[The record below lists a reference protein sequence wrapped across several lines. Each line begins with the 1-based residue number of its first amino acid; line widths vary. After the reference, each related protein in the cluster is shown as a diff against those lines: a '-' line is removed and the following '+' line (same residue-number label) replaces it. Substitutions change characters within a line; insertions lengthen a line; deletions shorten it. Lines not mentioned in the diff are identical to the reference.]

1 MVRSAGSAGTDSTLC
16 VGAGMQHV
24 FPIRVGVF
32 QEADAA
38 TGSIGTW
45 IRTRTEGASAGV
57 VDPAVLPQQV

>member
-1 MVRSAGSAGTDSTLC
+1 
-16 VGAGMQHV
+16 MQHV

-32 QEADAA
+32 QEADAV

-57 VDPAVLPQQV
+57 VDPAVLPQQA